1 MSVLKPRTRVIYF
14 RISEEEFGK
23 LSELCETQGAR
34 SLSDLARTAMRGML
48 GQATEQAGTDAVATK
63 LETLERMLAELN
75 QALRSMGLT
84 SLPSHSAGK
93 GGSNGFD
100 KA

>member
-23 LSELCETQGAR
+23 LNELCQAQGAR
-34 SLSDLARTAMRGML
+34 SLSDLARTAMQDML
-48 GQATEQAGTDAVATK
+48 GQANGHAEADPVATK

-75 QALRSMGLT
+75 QALRSMGVT
-84 SLPSHSAGK
+84 SLPPREASFT
-93 GGSNGFD
+93 GGE
-100 KA
+100 